1 MSSIFRL
8 RVVAVLVASAL
19 VGSCGTAE
27 PPEPSP
33 QGAAETAEFPVT
45 VGSVTLPER
54 PTRIVV
60 LAPTA
65 TEMLFAMGAGSQ
77 VVAVDDNSTY
87 PAEAP
92 RSDLSGFQPN
102 AEAIASYEPD
112 LVVIS
117 NDLNQIRD
125 QLGTLKIPVYLA
137 GPAQTLDDTYTQLGD
152 LGRLTG
158 QVPEAADVVRR
169 MKDDIGKILADT
181 PKRADKPTYYYELD
195 QSLYSVTGN
204 TFVGSLFDQVGLVNV
219 ADAVDPQQV
228 NAGYP
233 QLSAE
238 FLIQA
243 DPDLIFLADT
253 KCCAQ
258 SPETVKERP
267 GWSAITAVREGRIV
281 ALDDD
286 IASRWGPRVVELV
299 RVIADAVDESG

>member
-1 MSSIFRL
+1 MG
-8 RVVAVLVASAL
+8 VLI
-19 VGSCGTAE
+19 GSCGTAT
-27 PPEPSP
+27 PADPSP
-33 QGAAETAEFPVT
+33 SPTAGAAAEFPVT
-45 VGSVTLPER
+45 IGDLTLAER

-65 TEMLFAMGAGSQ
+65 TEMLFAMGAGGQ

-102 AEAIASYEPD
+102 AEAIASHEPD

-117 NDLNQIRD
+117 NDINQVKD

-137 GPAQTLDDTYTQLGD
+137 GPAQTLDDTYTQLED

-158 QVPEAADVVRR
+158 HGTEAADVVRR
-169 MKDDIGKILADT
+169 MKDDIGKILAGT

-195 QSLYSVTGN
+195 QSLYSVTGD

-219 ADAVDPQQV
+219 ADTVDPQQL

-233 QLSAE
+233 QLSVE
-238 FLIQA
+238 FLIEA

-253 KCCAQ
+253 KCCGQ
-258 SPETVKERP
+258 SAETVRARP
-267 GWSAITAVREGRIV
+267 GWGAITAVRENRIV

-299 RVIADAVDESG
+299 RVIADAVGKTG

>member
-1 MSSIFRL
+1 MSGIFRI

-27 PPEPSP
+27 PTESAP

-45 VGSVTLPER
+45 VGSVTLAER

-65 TEMLFAMGAGSQ
+65 TEMLFAMGAGGQ

-137 GPAQTLDDTYTQLGD
+137 GPAQTLEDTYTQLGD

-195 QSLYSVTGN
+195 QSLYSVTGD

-219 ADAVDPQQV
+219 ADAVDPRQV

-258 SPETVKERP
+258 SPETVKARP

>member
-1 MSSIFRL
+1 M
-8 RVVAVLVASAL
+8 
-19 VGSCGTAE
+19 
-27 PPEPSP
+27 
-33 QGAAETAEFPVT
+33 
-45 VGSVTLPER
+45 TLPER